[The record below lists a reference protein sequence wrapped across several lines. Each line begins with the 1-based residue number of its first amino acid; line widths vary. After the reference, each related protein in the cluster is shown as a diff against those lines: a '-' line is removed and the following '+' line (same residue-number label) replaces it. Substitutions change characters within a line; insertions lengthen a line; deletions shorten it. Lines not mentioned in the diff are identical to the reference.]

1 MSFNQ
6 YRTNPGQ
13 AVSNFKGRTDTPKA
27 WPSTA
32 VSAWMNGGLFGGGG
46 KKSMEEIAVYT
57 ADGTG
62 QLISFQNI
70 PQTYR
75 NLRIV
80 LRSARTAAY
89 GSAYQIHWNN
99 NSTISL
105 YNTLAIGN
113 GNSAS
118 YIEGAKST
126 SSRSPTII
134 GDTILPT
141 ESTGYWV
148 WDVPNYC
155 TVGTYKKARVSLARI
170 GAKGTNAS
178 GGFQSLFQQSYGSTT
193 AISRIDIAQYGGAAA
208 SNYLLKVPMTATLYG
223 IGTAE

>member
-6 YRTNPGQ
+6 YRTNPSQ
-13 AVSNFKGRTDTPKA
+13 AVSSFKGRTDTPKA

-32 VSAWMNGGLFGGGG
+32 VSTWTNGGLFGGGG
-46 KKSMEEIAVYT
+46 KIGMEEIAVYT
-57 ADGTG
+57 ADATNS
-62 QLISFQNI
+62 IITFNSI

-75 NLRIV
+75 NLRMV

-89 GSAYQIHWNN
+89 GSAFQVHYN
-99 NSTISL
+99 NSSYASS

-113 GNSAS
+113 GNAAS
-118 YIEGAKST
+118 YIEGAKAT
-126 SSRSPTII
+126 SNRSPTII

-141 ESTGYWV
+141 ENTGYWV
-148 WDVPNYC
+148 WDLPNYC
-155 TVGTYKKARVSLARI
+155 TAGKKKVSLVRI
-170 GAKGTNAS
+170 GAKGINAG
-178 GGFQSLFQQSYGSTT
+178 GGFQSLFQHTYNYTT
-193 AISRIDIAQYGGAAA
+193 AISRIDITHYGGAAA